1 VGRVDRFARFVTV
14 VVLGAAALRA
24 QAPAAGD
31 PAKVLAQ
38 AREALGG
45 DKKLAAI
52 TSFVATG
59 RTRQV
64 RGDNLVPIE
73 FEISVALPDKYV
85 RRDEI
90 PAQESGPTSSGFNGD
105 DLIQLPVPAMPAMP
119 AMPPGA
125 GARPGGPG
133 GAPPAGAQEAMR
145 KARVGGVKLDFAKLT
160 LGMFAASFAGDPL
173 TFTYVGQ
180 AQAPSGTADVVDAK
194 AGASTLRLFVDSQT
208 HLPLMVSWPTPVTP
222 ANIVI
227 TTPGQPKPANVAPG
241 AIVVEGPAVPSA
253 TATPEERD
261 QYAKD
266 VRALQAKTLST
277 AKPIQNY
284 LYYADYRDAGGGV
297 KFPFRLR
304 KAIAADT
311 VEETNFDGFK
321 LNAKIDPKKF
331 EVVK

>member
-14 VVLGAAALRA
+14 VAIGAAALHA

-90 PAQESGPTSSGFNGD
+90 PAQESGPTSTGFNGD
-105 DLIQLPVPAMPAMP
+105 DIIQLPLPQAPPTPA
-119 AMPPGA
+119 A

-133 GAPPAGAQEAMR
+133 GAAPGAAQDAAR
-145 KARVGGVKLDFAKLT
+145 KARVNNVKQDFAKLT
-160 LGMFAASFAGDPL
+160 LGMFAASFDGFPL
-173 TFTYVGQ
+173 TFTYAGQ
-180 AQAPSGTADVVDAK
+180 AQAPSGTADVIDAK
-194 AGASTLRLFVDSQT
+194 SGTTTLRLFIDSTT

-222 ANIVI
+222 ANIIV
-227 TTPGQPKPANVAPG
+227 TAPGQPKPANAAPG
-241 AIVVEGPAVPSA
+241 AIVVEGPAVPAA
-253 TATPEERD
+253 TATAEERD

-266 VRALQAKTLST
+266 VRALQAKTLAS

-284 LYYADYRDAGGGV
+284 LYYADYRDAGGGA

-304 KAIAADT
+304 KAIGADT